1 MSRGETFI
9 EGELGITN
17 NNWAIWIGWG
27 NKNETIKI
35 KKKVMVDVPHIIEIH
50 RGRCP

>member
-1 MSRGETFI
+1 MSRGEMLI

-17 NNWAIWIGWG
+17 NNWARWVGRG

-35 KKKVMVDVPHIIEIH
+35 KKGNGSCFSHN
-50 RGRCP
+50 